1 MNKRSAVDQPLY
13 NSVRGHI
20 LAKLSNGEW
29 PPGSRI
35 PTEPELAKLFAVS
48 IGTVR
53 KAVEDLV
60 SEKVLI
66 RRARIGTT
74 VATHEQHNQ
83 FSTFF
88 NFLSR
93 ENKELR
99 IEPVL
104 LSFRKVLANH
114 DLLRALEVQEGD
126 PLILIDNLRLINGQ
140 PTMYDRI
147 WLPQQKFSKLTK
159 RGFENRE
166 GSIYSLYQS
175 DFMMTIVRIHEQI
188 EAINAPDFVM
198 KELNLKKTDP
208 VLKISRY
215 AYTYGDEVVEYRN
228 RYVNTTLSL
237 YQNEVG
243 LRSS

>member
-1 MNKRSAVDQPLY
+1 MNKRSDVDQPLY
-13 NSVRGHI
+13 NSVRTHI
-20 LAKLSNGEW
+20 LAKLRSGEW
-29 PPGSRI
+29 QPGTKI

-88 NFLSR
+88 NFQAR
-93 ENKELR
+93 ESSEML
-99 IEPVL
+99 IEPKL
-104 LSFRKVLANH
+104 LSFKKVLADAN
-114 DLLRALEVQEGD
+114 LSKILEVHQGD
-126 PLILIDNLRLINGQ
+126 PLILIDNLRIINGQ
-140 PTMYDRI
+140 PAMYDQI
-147 WLPQQKFSKLTK
+147 WLPQKKFQKLTQK
-159 RGFENRE
+159 GFETRE

-175 DFMMTIVRIHEQI
+175 QFMMTIVRIHEQV
-188 EAINAPDFVM
+188 EAIKAPEFVM
-198 KELNLKKTDP
+198 QELNLKKTDP

-215 AYTYGDEVVEYRN
+215 AYSYGDEIVEYRN
-228 RYVNTTLSL
+228 RYVNSALSL
-237 YQNEVG
+237 YQNEIG
-243 LRSS
+243 LKE

>member
-1 MNKRSAVDQPLY
+1 MNKRSGIGQPLY
-13 NSVRGHI
+13 NSVRSHI
-20 LAKLSNGEW
+20 LDKLKNGVWQPGAK
-29 PPGSRI
+29 I
-35 PTEPELAKLFAVS
+35 PTEPELAKLFSVS
-48 IGTVR
+48 VGTVR

-93 ENKELR
+93 SSSEMHVVPK
-99 IEPVL
+99 L
-104 LSFRKVLANH
+104 LSFRKVLANNE
-114 DLLRALEVQEGD
+114 LANILEVPEAD
-126 PLILIDNLRLINGQ
+126 ALISIDNLRLLNGK
-140 PTMYDRI
+140 PVMYDRI
-147 WLPQQKFSKLTK
+147 WLPQKKFSKLTK
-159 RGFENRE
+159 KSFENRD

-175 DFMMTIVRIHEQI
+175 EFMMTIVRIHEQI
-188 EAINAPDFVM
+188 EAINAPEFIM
-198 KELNLKKTDP
+198 KELNLKKSDP
-208 VLKISRY
+208 VLKITRY

-237 YQNEVG
+237 YQNEIG
-243 LRSS
+243 LRE

>member
-1 MNKRSAVDQPLY
+1 MNKRSGIDQPLY
-13 NSVRGHI
+13 NSVRSHI
-20 LAKLSNGEW
+20 LDKLKNGVWQPGAK
-29 PPGSRI
+29 I
-35 PTEPELAKLFAVS
+35 PTEPELAKLFSVS
-48 IGTVR
+48 VGTVR

-93 ENKELR
+93 SSSKMHVV
-99 IEPVL
+99 PKL
-104 LSFRKVLANH
+104 LSFQKVLANNE
-114 DLLRALEVQEGD
+114 LANILEVPEGD
-126 PLILIDNLRLINGQ
+126 ALISIDNLRLLNGK
-140 PTMYDRI
+140 PVMYDRI
-147 WLPQQKFSKLTK
+147 WLPQKKFSKLTK
-159 RGFENRE
+159 KSFENRD

-175 DFMMTIVRIHEQI
+175 EFMMTIVRIHEQI
-188 EAINAPDFVM
+188 EAINVPEFIM
-198 KELNLKKTDP
+198 KELNLKKSDP
-208 VLKISRY
+208 VLKITRY

-237 YQNEVG
+237 YQNEIG
-243 LRSS
+243 LRE